1 MIILLLGGELRHK
14 EAQRWARVQPA
25 DAGGRDFHLQFT
37 FQAPASDHRAPR
49 PLDPGQA
56 RSRGRSPT
64 SPPHPQAFPLA
75 LPPSTASSPAQRPSL
90 QECTLV
96 VALVGILR
104 LYYFPAEVRQTFCAR
119 LTSSHS
125 AQHPGQSPR
134 PPESPRELGH
144 VFLLV
149 SASPRPD
156 KASGSLSPELSRCHS
171 SKGKKIRE
179 AVAGRSGFQRWRT

>member
-96 VALVGILR
+96 IRVGWNSSPVLLPRGGETDILCPPH
-104 LYYFPAEVRQTFCAR
+104 LLTLSPAPWPVS
-119 LTSSHS
+119 TSSRE
-125 AQHPGQSPR
+125 PPR
-134 PPESPRELGH
+134 AGPRLPLGLSFSKARQGLWESLP
-144 VFLLV
+144 
-149 SASPRPD
+149 
-156 KASGSLSPELSRCHS
+156 
-171 SKGKKIRE
+171 
-179 AVAGRSGFQRWRT
+179 